1 MAGPIVFLCSSM
13 ASFIS
18 GVDLCVDSADSSL
31 KTLGYKKDREKVPAT
46 NKFILKMAK
55 KMMEKNK

>member
-1 MAGPIVFLCSSM
+1 M

-18 GVDLCVDSADSSL
+18 GVDLCVDYADNTM
-31 KTLGYKKDREKVPAT
+31 KILGLKKDRENISAT

-55 KMMEKNK
+55 KAMEKNK